1 MRTKTLLLSAA
12 LGALSSAS
20 LMAQVYSLNAVGYI
34 NVTCI
39 GGASG
44 QYTLIANQLNTTNNF
59 ISPLL
64 DSQLGT
70 NPSFAKCKLFKYS
83 PAGNTYLQYNIT
95 LASQAAYQA
104 GLTTPPYSEPE
115 VAANGAPDPATV
127 TLNPGEGIWFFNAW
141 PTNVTLT
148 FVGTVLTGET
158 TNTPPN
164 GLTNVMST
172 GFQVVSSMVPVAGA
186 IDTVLGIN
194 PVAGDHA
201 FVWDTNSLGYDS
213 YTYTPS
219 STPGNWTV
227 VSGPASGNGSTGPY
241 SAVGQSF
248 WYEVGKNAVGGTNAW
263 VENFAVSQ

>member
-34 NVTCI
+34 NVSCL

-44 QYTLIANQLNTTNNF
+44 AYTLIANQLNTTNNF

-70 NPSFAKCKLFKYS
+70 NPSFAGCRLFKYS
-83 PAGNTYLQYNIT
+83 ATGGSYAQYNIT
-95 LASQAAYQA
+95 LNSQNNYQA
-104 GLTTPPYSEPE
+104 GLVTPPYVAPE
-115 VAANGAPDPATV
+115 IAANGAPDPTTV
-127 TLNPGEGIWFFNAW
+127 TLNPGEGIWFFNKW

-148 FVGTVLTGET
+148 FVGTVLTGYT

-164 GLTNVMST
+164 ALTNLMST
-172 GFQVVSSMVPVAGA
+172 GFQIVSSMVPVAGA
-186 IDTVLGIN
+186 IDTVLGIT
-194 PVAGDHA
+194 PVKGDHA
-201 FVWDTNSLGYDS
+201 FVWDTNSGGYDA
-213 YTYTPS
+213 YTYTPN
-219 STPGNWTV
+219 STPGNWNV
-227 VSGPASGNGSTGPY
+227 VSGPGTGP
-241 SAVGQSF
+241 SVAVGQSF
-248 WYEVGKNAVGGTNAW
+248 WYQVGVNAVGGTNAW